1 MNTLAVTEDAPAAS
15 SVETFETEHS
25 QVISPDRH
33 YRQTGEMERPAPA
46 KKEDTETP
54 ADTDAAS
61 AAASETAAA
70 SEAATPP
77 QKKTPQS
84 SESRWAKLARQN
96 RELREENARLK
107 TSSPG
112 QQPQSQT
119 TRETQQS
126 SQPATETQTRPEP
139 KSKGRP
145 EPKIDDV
152 DPKTQK
158 PKYANFQEWQSDLRK
173 WDREEAIREFQEM
186 TSKTER
192 ERQQQTAEQQIQQVY
207 NERATKGRQKY
218 ADYDQVMQNA
228 LKLKNEHGQDAF
240 FFTPRSHID
249 NFFLD
254 SEIGQDVMYEIAKNF
269 DQYKHI
275 FARDKDGK
283 YTLSPI
289 RQVRELAKIE
299 VALAGAGNRRVS
311 QSRPA
316 TTKRT
321 SARPQSQAP
330 RPPHQTSGQG
340 AVSKDTIEEA
350 VEANAKDPSAF
361 SRYRDEANRRDLE
374 RRKKGK

>member
-1 MNTLAVTEDAPAAS
+1 MSTPAVTPDAPAAS
-15 SVETFETEHS
+15 SLETFETEHS
-25 QVISPDRH
+25 QVISPDKH
-33 YRQTGEMERPAPA
+33 YRQTGELEKPAP
-46 KKEDTETP
+46 KKEEKAP
-54 ADTDAAS
+54 AADSAAAS
-61 AAASETAAA
+61 AAASEIAAA
-70 SEAATPP
+70 SEAASKP

-112 QQPQSQT
+112 QQQQQ
-119 TRETQQS
+119 TQQQQREQQA
-126 SQPATETQTRPEP
+126 SQPAAEAQRQPETKT
-139 KSKGRP
+139 KGRP

-173 WDREEAIREFQEM
+173 WDREEAIREFQELS
-186 TSKTER
+186 SKTER
-192 ERQQQTAEQQIQQVY
+192 ERQQQTADQQIQKVY
-207 NERATKGRQKY
+207 DERIAKGRENH
-218 ADYDQVMQNA
+218 ADYDDVMTKA
-228 LKLKNEHGQDAF
+228 LALKNEHGQDAF

-275 FARDKDGK
+275 FARDAKGQ
-283 YTLSPI
+283 YLMAPI

-299 VALAGAGNRRVS
+299 IRLAGAGNRGGNA
-311 QSRPA
+311 QQRPNA
-316 TTKRT
+316 GGNRP

-340 AVSKDTIEEA
+340 AVSKDTVEEA
-350 VEANAKDPSAF
+350 IETGDF
-361 SRYRDEANRRDLE
+361 SSYRAELNRRELE
-374 RRKKGK
+374 RRKKGN